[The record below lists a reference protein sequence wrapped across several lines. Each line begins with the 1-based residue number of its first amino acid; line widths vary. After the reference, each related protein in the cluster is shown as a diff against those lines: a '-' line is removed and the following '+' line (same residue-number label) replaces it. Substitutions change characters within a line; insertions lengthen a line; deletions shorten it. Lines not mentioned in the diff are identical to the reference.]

1 MRIRALLIVIAC
13 LVVASSLIALP
24 ANAASAI
31 QFRKIQYDP
40 SGSDVPAT
48 NYQLNREYVTMTN
61 TGTTTRTLTGWTV
74 RDLANHVYT
83 FPSFK
88 LGPGKS
94 VRLHTG
100 KGTNDSSNL
109 YWGVVGTCGTTPATK
124 RPRATAAERSRTPA
138 PGETA
143 AASSTAK
150 RSRAKRTRRSLGP
163 CLSKP

>member
-1 MRIRALLIVIAC
+1 MRIRALLVAC
-13 LVVASSLIALP
+13 LVTALSLIALP
-24 ANAASAI
+24 ANAANAI

-40 SGSDVPAT
+40 SGSHVPAT
-48 NYQLNREYVTMTN
+48 NYQLNREYVTITN

-88 LGPGKS
+88 LGAGKS
-94 VRLHTG
+94 VRLHIG
-100 KGTNDSSNL
+100 KGTNSGSDLST
-109 YWGVVGTCGTTPATK
+109 GAVVGTCGTTPATR

-143 AASSTAK
+143 SATSTAK
-150 RSRAKRTRRSLGP
+150 A
-163 CLSKP
+163 